1 MSSHPR
7 DLPEMEAGN
16 LSSCPI
22 EAEHPAISFL
32 RLLDPSSH
40 ARFNV
45 ETFTDAKG
53 ADKPSPDPLLW
64 RRPRL
69 SIDDVVQ
76 ILPKLTERNKRGA
89 AIYVA
94 VNEFDGP
101 RKSSNLARVR
111 GIHADLDGV
120 DPNSM
125 GLLRSVLQPTIEV
138 QSSAESNQHWYWLL
152 DDGETLAPDLAKSI
166 NQALVHYGADKA
178 AVDVTRLLR
187 LPGFRNLKTAKK
199 DAE

>member
-7 DLPEMEAGN
+7 VLPEIEAVN
-16 LSSCPI
+16 LSSCPS
-22 EAEHPAISFL
+22 EAEHPAILFL
-32 RLLDPSSH
+32 RLLDPSSD

-45 ETFTDAKG
+45 ETFTDAKR
-53 ADKPSPDPLLW
+53 AEPTPDPLWSRMSGLTIDEVEQ
-64 RRPRL
+64 RL
-69 SIDDVVQ
+69 
-76 ILPKLTERNKRGA
+76 PELTERNKSGA

-94 VNEFDGP
+94 VNEFDGH
-101 RKSSNLARVR
+101 RKRSNLARVR

-120 DPNSM
+120 DPSSM
-125 GLLRSVLQPTIEV
+125 GILRSVLKPTIEV

-152 DDGETLAPDLAKSI
+152 GEGETLAPDLAKSI
-166 NQALVHYGADKA
+166 NQALMSYGADKA